1 MIFSS
6 KAMKEKAKKVLSY
19 IFRSWEDE
27 PGQVDRR
34 LRILPPFFYEA
45 LSWLIFLALAYKLGE
60 YLLS

>member
-1 MIFSS
+1 
-6 KAMKEKAKKVLSY
+6 MKEKAQKVLRY

-27 PGQVDRR
+27 PSQVDSR

-60 YLLS
+60 YLLESLK